1 MAKELS
7 NGYYEIRKACL
18 EHTCPVEARCNYIK
32 KATSRVIAAV
42 FNAQFSDPSKSPVP
56 KDLQQLVLEDLKVS
70 ASYSKCRRAM
80 AKATDDLFGSNEDLY
95 DQLAEY
101 LHLLKLANPDTVT
114 DIKTE
119 IEEDGTE
126 RFLYTFLAF
135 GASIQGFS
143 KLRRVLV
150 VDGTHLTDS
159 ENDDSWTWFF
169 EKLERIIADSNTLTI
184 ISDRCQSIYVAK
196 NRVFPRAH
204 HGACIVHLARNV
216 NAKFH
221 NKGLAKL
228 VTNAAYAYTVGSFR
242 TIYGQI
248 RGKNIEWDRYNLMTS
263 NIAESLN
270 KALWKGRASPIV
282 ELLKFIRAML
292 TRWFSARR
300 KKSATHNGV
309 VTPEVDKQL
318 TKNMSIVNGNKVAT
332 VTSWS
337 YEIVGLFNGK
347 HHVLLDLKK
356 CTCKHYDRVKIPCEH
371 AMLAANHQGIPPTTL
386 VDKYYKTSTWAATY
400 AGEINPEVHTND
412 IGMADEVVRRDLI
425 PPKSRRPSGR
435 PTKSRIPSVG
445 EYPVSLIYIFDN
457 RISVSHSSDHVLT
470 CSLIDFRNLQRALSK
485 LIGVQDASR

>member
-1 MAKELS
+1 
-7 NGYYEIRKACL
+7 
-18 EHTCPVEARCNYIK
+18 
-32 KATSRVIAAV
+32 
-42 FNAQFSDPSKSPVP
+42 
-56 KDLQQLVLEDLKVS
+56 
-70 ASYSKCRRAM
+70 M
-80 AKATDDLFGSNEDLY
+80 AKATDDLFGSDEDSY

-101 LHLLKLANPDTVT
+101 LHLLKLANPGTVT

-150 VDGTHLTDS
+150 VDGTHLTGKYKGVLLTASGQDGNFQVFPLAFAVVDS

-196 NRVFPRAH
+196 KRVFPRAH

-228 VTNAAYAYTVGSFR
+228 VTNAAYAYTIGSFR

-248 RGKNIEWDRYNLMTS
+248 RGKNIECAKWLDKIGTAHWSRAYFQGDRYNLMTS

-318 TKNMSIVNGNKVAT
+318 TKNMSIVNGSKVGT

-356 CTCKHYDRVKIPCEH
+356 FTCKHYDRLKIPCGH

-386 VDKYYKTSTWAATY
+386 VDEYYKTSTWAATY
-400 AGEINPEVHTND
+400 A
-412 IGMADEVVRRDLI
+412 
-425 PPKSRRPSGR
+425 
-435 PTKSRIPSVG
+435 
-445 EYPVSLIYIFDN
+445 
-457 RISVSHSSDHVLT
+457 
-470 CSLIDFRNLQRALSK
+470 
-485 LIGVQDASR
+485 